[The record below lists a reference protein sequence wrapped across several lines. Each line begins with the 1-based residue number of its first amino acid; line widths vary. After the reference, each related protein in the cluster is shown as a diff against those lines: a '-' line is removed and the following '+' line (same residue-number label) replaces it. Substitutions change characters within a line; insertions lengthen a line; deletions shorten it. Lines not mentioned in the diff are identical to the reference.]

1 MSYKQ
6 MCIYFLIYNEMYRV
20 LCFII
25 KNASVAP
32 NYQAGQKH
40 NGFYVVVPSTVI
52 WQVAEYMLPTKQA

>member
-32 NYQAGQKH
+32 NYQVGQKH

-52 WQVAEYMLPTKQA
+52 